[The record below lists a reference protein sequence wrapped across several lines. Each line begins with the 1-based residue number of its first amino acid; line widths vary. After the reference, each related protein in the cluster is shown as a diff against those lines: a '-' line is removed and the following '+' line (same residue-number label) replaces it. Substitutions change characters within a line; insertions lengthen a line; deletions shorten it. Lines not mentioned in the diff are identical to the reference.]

1 MKTSPSNDINLNF
14 SQLPLNKLY
23 KTHKMSRIDINPL
36 LKKLQT
42 ALRTKWI
49 QYQIIVADFIS
60 GKMNKEEFDQQISSI
75 LEKKYFH
82 LHNEILLAIYTN
94 AMCDPPEKSC
104 IFAWT
109 KKRKEYQRKKTND
122 QKMGLKNEIMSLH
135 YRDRLRIK
143 SIKKDFLGKL
153 PSLPNTLFE
162 SRIAK
167 LPKMPLCKDKI
178 FMAHYINNIQ
188 RGYHV
193 PLSCDSM
200 EMPDIDGLRERS
212 LAIALESGLIGGL
225 KEGVPEIILAG
236 LEYHLK
242 NVLAIVIAK
251 VRFQIPK
258 KNTQVENLNDF
269 ILSNQNK
276 LKSKQEIKKYSSL
289 TVEELGLAFQLA
301 PFSLVETPP
310 PISRI
315 WATTLTNN
323 ETYQDNK
330 VEETI
335 LNIIKENPKC
345 KQKFELAL
353 VLDELLTGV

>member
-1 MKTSPSNDINLNF
+1 
-14 SQLPLNKLY
+14 
-23 KTHKMSRIDINPL
+23 MSRVDIDPL
-36 LKKLQT
+36 LKKLQI
-42 ALRTKWI
+42 ALKTKWT
-49 QYQIIVADFIS
+49 QYQIIVTDFIS
-60 GKMNKEEFDQQISSI
+60 GKMNREEFDQQINLI
-75 LEKKYFH
+75 LEKKYFR
-82 LHNEILLAIYTN
+82 LHNEILLTIYTN

-104 IFAWT
+104 IFGWT
-109 KKRKEYQRKKTND
+109 KKSKEYQRIRVND
-122 QKMGLKNEIMSLH
+122 QRKELKSEIMSLH

-143 SIKKDFLGKL
+143 SIKKAKMDSLGR
-153 PSLPNTLFE
+153 SLISSNTLFE

-178 FMAHYINNIQ
+178 FTDYASDIQ

-200 EMPDIDGLRERS
+200 EIPDIDSLRERS

-251 VRFQIPK
+251 VRFQ
-258 KNTQVENLNDF
+258 NFRRSTHTENLNNF
-269 ILSNQNK
+269 ILFNPNK
-276 LKSKQEIKKYSSL
+276 PKRKQEIKKYSSL
-289 TVEELGLAFQLA
+289 TIQELGLAFQLA

-310 PISRI
+310 PITRI

-323 ETYQDNK
+323 ATYQDNK

-335 LNIIKENPKC
+335 LNVIKENPRC
-345 KQKFELAL
+345 KKRFELAL
-353 VLDELLTGV
+353 VLDELLAGV

>member
-1 MKTSPSNDINLNF
+1 
-14 SQLPLNKLY
+14 
-23 KTHKMSRIDINPL
+23 MSRIDIDPL
-36 LKKLQT
+36 LKKLQI
-42 ALRTKWI
+42 ALKTKWT
-49 QYQIIVADFIS
+49 QYQIVVADFIS
-60 GKMNKEEFDQQISSI
+60 GKMNREEFDQQINSV

-104 IFAWT
+104 IFGWT
-109 KKRKEYQRKKTND
+109 KKRKEYQRIRVND
-122 QKMGLKNEIMSLH
+122 QRKELKSEIMSLH

-143 SIKKDFLGKL
+143 SIKKDYMGKSL
-153 PSLPNTLFE
+153 IPSNTLFE

-167 LPKMPLCKDKI
+167 LPKIPLCKDKI
-178 FMAHYINNIQ
+178 FTAHYAGDVQ

-200 EMPDIDGLRERS
+200 EIPDIDGLRERS

-251 VRFQIPK
+251 VRFQ
-258 KNTQVENLNDF
+258 NFRRSTHTENLNNF
-269 ILSNQNK
+269 ILFNPNK
-276 LKSKQEIKKYSSL
+276 PKRKQETKKYSSL
-289 TVEELGLAFQLA
+289 TVQELGLAFQLA
-301 PFSLVETPP
+301 PFSLVEIPP
-310 PISRI
+310 PITRI

-323 ETYQDNK
+323 ATYQDNK

-335 LNIIKENPKC
+335 LNVIKENPRC
-345 KQKFELAL
+345 KKRFELAL
-353 VLDELLTGV
+353 VLDELLAGV